1 MCRKTIIHIRYGT
14 YSSNDIND
22 GNFVLWVVLV
32 LFLSLFADQ
41 GPQSVE
47 IDSRHVVLV
56 LTDVEMSHTDLS
68 EVTRMVLVEVDAVV
82 MLATSVTATTRM
94 LTVLANTSMTM
105 ADVSSKLSGLLLVG
119 GHVDL

>member
-56 LTDVEMSHTDLS
+56 LTDVEMSHTDL
-68 EVTRMVLVEVDAVV
+68 
-82 MLATSVTATTRM
+82 
-94 LTVLANTSMTM
+94 
-105 ADVSSKLSGLLLVG
+105 
-119 GHVDL
+119 

>member
-22 GNFVLWVVLV
+22 GNFFLWVVLV

-56 LTDVEMSHTDLS
+56 LADVEMSHTDL
-68 EVTRMVLVEVDAVV
+68 
-82 MLATSVTATTRM
+82 
-94 LTVLANTSMTM
+94 
-105 ADVSSKLSGLLLVG
+105 
-119 GHVDL
+119 